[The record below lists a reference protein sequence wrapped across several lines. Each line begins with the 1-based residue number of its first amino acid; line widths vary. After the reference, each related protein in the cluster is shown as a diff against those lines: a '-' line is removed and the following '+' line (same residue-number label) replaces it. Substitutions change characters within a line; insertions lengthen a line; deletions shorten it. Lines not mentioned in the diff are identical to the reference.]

1 MAYPKIVIENYG
13 INPPETAR
21 PFFGNENLDRFNE
34 DKIITSIDLHASLQK
49 LKPTEREIIHL
60 INQGYSEREISSIM
74 DINNI
79 TVHRMKDRAI
89 SKLKEMMNG
98 KDSIHS
104 VFTTDTECD

>member
-13 INPPETAR
+13 INPPEKSK

-34 DKIITSIDLHASLQK
+34 DKIITSIDLHASLRK

-60 INQGYSEREISSIM
+60 INQGYSEREISAII

-79 TVHRMKDRAI
+79 TVHRIKDRAI
-89 SKLKEMMNG
+89 AKLKEMMNG

-104 VFTTDTECD
+104 IFA